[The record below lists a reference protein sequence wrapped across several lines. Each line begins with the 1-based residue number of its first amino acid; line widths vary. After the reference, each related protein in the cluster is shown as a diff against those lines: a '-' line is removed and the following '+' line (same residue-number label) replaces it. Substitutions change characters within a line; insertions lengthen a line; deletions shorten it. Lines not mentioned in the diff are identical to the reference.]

1 MQFRRVKHDFQN
13 RLKND
18 IRSVQSKTKNIYQ
31 MEKSHYEKL
40 LTDNIT
46 KTDKQSNNNLYNSI
60 NLVAKHIAKKPE
72 IADSVECIAR
82 KPAYIIIKDHKKN
95 LMSPDKQP

>member
-18 IRSVQSKTKNIYQ
+18 IRSIQSSKKVFVFADKTKNIYE

-40 LTDNIT
+40 LTGNIT
-46 KTDKQSNNNLYNSI
+46 RTYKQSNNNVYNSI
-60 NLVAKHIAKKPE
+60 NLVAKDIAK
-72 IADSVECIAR
+72 
-82 KPAYIIIKDHKKN
+82 N
-95 LMSPDKQP
+95 LK

>member
-18 IRSVQSKTKNIYQ
+18 IRSIQSKTKNIYE

-40 LTDNIT
+40 LTGNIT
-46 KTDKQSNNNLYNSI
+46 RTYKQSNNNVYNSI
-60 NLVAKHIAKKPE
+60 NLVAKDIAK
-72 IADSVECIAR
+72 
-82 KPAYIIIKDHKKN
+82 N
-95 LMSPDKQP
+95 LK